1 MKLHIVVSKAVT
13 KEEWEKVYDETAEI
27 VQRLSMAEVRNVQVR
42 GVSVE
47 CLVPVKE
54 RYSMEKGKTEK
65 KWRTSGDYKEL
76 YTGEDFS
83 LSESMMD
90 ESTECDVSD
99 ALYGMIKERQVCRN
113 QYVSILWGKKIYEES
128 YFIKLLALACLIQT
142 SLKEKVFIFGD
153 MTIGQCRQAVR
164 LINAYSDK
172 PVEIPDIFEQQR
184 LMSRIQNEPFQEV
197 EKMRIFARMYQG
209 EKGDEF
215 GTYLRESFSGQVCR
229 EFWKREFAGE
239 TAGTYTFD
247 IALYNY
253 LSWGFDLNSLYD
265 VIDQECNHERT
276 AFETLIRSI
285 LETEIYKKE
294 KKVMNT
300 LEFDED
306 MQRIHSLEIQRIR
319 FVIDSFQRNKVDRY
333 IPLDEIRES
342 LKNGL
347 GRKWQIDTDSIIDQY
362 LKEEKRKKNAHE
374 EWEGKRGK
382 EESYDISLYHQLLNY
397 KCGNS
402 IKPVIRQSLRNFF
415 RFYRERLQEKEF
427 ADLIGQPPEEKCKW
441 MVENNK
447 GVLLRDQDWGK
458 IFADIEYEK
467 CSFARYYPLMRVKLD
482 HPCILD
488 MARGIVLNDELYR
501 YCMDMA
507 DPV

>member
-42 GVSVE
+42 GISVE

-197 EKMRIFARMYQG
+197 ERLKMNSRGYP
-209 EKGDEF
+209 
-215 GTYLRESFSGQVCR
+215 FS
-229 EFWKREFAGE
+229 
-239 TAGTYTFD
+239 
-247 IALYNY
+247 
-253 LSWGFDLNSLYD
+253 
-265 VIDQECNHERT
+265 
-276 AFETLIRSI
+276 
-285 LETEIYKKE
+285 
-294 KKVMNT
+294 
-300 LEFDED
+300 
-306 MQRIHSLEIQRIR
+306 
-319 FVIDSFQRNKVDRY
+319 
-333 IPLDEIRES
+333 
-342 LKNGL
+342 
-347 GRKWQIDTDSIIDQY
+347 
-362 LKEEKRKKNAHE
+362 
-374 EWEGKRGK
+374 
-382 EESYDISLYHQLLNY
+382 
-397 KCGNS
+397 
-402 IKPVIRQSLRNFF
+402 
-415 RFYRERLQEKEF
+415 
-427 ADLIGQPPEEKCKW
+427 
-441 MVENNK
+441 
-447 GVLLRDQDWGK
+447 
-458 IFADIEYEK
+458 
-467 CSFARYYPLMRVKLD
+467 
-482 HPCILD
+482 
-488 MARGIVLNDELYR
+488 
-501 YCMDMA
+501 
-507 DPV
+507 